1 MAKKSAGILLYRRSG
16 NGIEV
21 LLGHPGGPF
30 WTYKDDGAWSIP
42 KGEFEDE
49 DPLAA
54 ARREFEEETGFAVDG
69 EFIALAPLRQKSEK
83 IVYLFA
89 LESDLDPTQAQS
101 NLFSMEWP
109 PGSGRI
115 GEFPEIDRIAWF
127 GLDAARRKVQP
138 GQRPALD
145 EVEGLLSS

>member
-1 MAKKSAGILLYRRSG
+1 VAKKSAGILLYRRSG